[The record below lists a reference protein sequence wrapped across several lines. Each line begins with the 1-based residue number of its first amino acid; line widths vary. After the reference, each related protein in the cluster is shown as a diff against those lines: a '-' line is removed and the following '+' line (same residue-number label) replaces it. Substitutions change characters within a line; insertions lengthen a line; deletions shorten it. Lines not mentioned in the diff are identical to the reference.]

1 LKEERIVKSQKEKL
15 RASLAELQAQR
26 AEIISQSTAE
36 KLKKNA
42 AEISDVQA
50 MLDSVLRLES
60 NAVSNAPASEL
71 EKELWAEI
79 RELGDREQAVLR
91 EQAIPEKYI
100 RPDALLHYEGD
111 LKTRRLALDESTA
124 GHSYS
129 SMGPRVLEKFTAL
142 KSEENLFS
150 SRIKPLCESGQKLF
164 KLRQKKNALLKQRD
178 ELRAERESKILASA

>member
-1 LKEERIVKSQKEKL
+1 VKSQKEKL

-111 LKTRRLALDESTA
+111 LKTRRLALEEATA
-124 GHSYS
+124 GMKYS
-129 SMGPRVLEKFTAL
+129 SMGPRIRTQFGDLEN
-142 KSEENLFS
+142 SEANFAT
-150 SRIKPLCESGQKLF
+150 RVRPLCVAGQKLHS
-164 KLRQKKNALLKQRD
+164 LRQKKNLLMKQRD
-178 ELRAERESKILASA
+178 ELRAERESKILATV